1 MKQQL
6 HKTHGYGFDSS
17 HAGWVNGDTIL
28 RGHTVEWGGGRASY
42 RVRILGREKEG
53 ISKGELRGETRGGVL
68 VAGLLGDFWRKSSEE
83 SNPFC

>member
-28 RGHTVEWGGGRASY
+28 RGHTVEWGGGRAS
-42 RVRILGREKEG
+42 RVRILSREKEG
-53 ISKGELRGETRGGVL
+53 ISEGELRGETKKEELREEEIW
-68 VAGLLGDFWRKSSEE
+68 LGDFFFS
-83 SNPFC
+83 PT

>member
-42 RVRILGREKEG
+42 RGRKKRGRQKREEK
-53 ISKGELRGETRGGVL
+53 KRGG
-68 VAGLLGDFWRKSSEE
+68 GFEGNRSSEGE
-83 SNPFC
+83 KFA

>member
-42 RVRILGREKEG
+42 RGRKKRRQKREEK
-53 ISKGELRGETRGGVL
+53 KRGG
-68 VAGLLGDFWRKSSEE
+68 GFEGNRSSEGE
-83 SNPFC
+83 KFA